1 VLAAFYAATAFLKHS
16 KKHDAAVTGPFCSEV
31 RKLIFSILDEDQ
43 KAIAQF
49 HSDKAFMAQFDQKL
63 QGTPQGKMKVADEK
77 NILKEYSKEF
87 TKEKVEKIA
96 MDLVDFFKLF
106 DDWHC
111 GLN

>member
-1 VLAAFYAATAFLKHS
+1 MLAAFYAATAFLKHS